1 MFKPLQRRVFT
12 STVLA
17 LGLAATLSAWAP
29 SASAQTVAEIKK
41 KGEITIG
48 MLVDFPPYGTMN
60 ASNQP
65 DGYDADVARLLAKD
79 LGVKLNL
86 MPVTGPNRIPF
97 LLTNKVDVLVASL
110 AITPERA
117 KQVQFSKPYAA
128 ASIVL
133 YGDKKATIKTAA
145 DLKGKRVGVARA
157 STQDVALTAA
167 APEGTEI
174 RRFDD
179 DASAM
184 QALMSGQVDAIGC
197 STTVAAQIEKRAPAN
212 TYENKFLLRQQVMGI
227 VMRPGQ
233 AELLKTIDSFVDH
246 NTANGELNK
255 LYRKWLETDLP
266 KMQ

>member
-97 LLTNKVDVLVASL
+97 LLTNKVDLLVASL

-133 YGDKKATIKTAA
+133 YGDKKASIKTAA

-197 STTVAAQIEKRAPAN
+197 STTVAAQIDKRAPAN
-212 TYENKFLLRQQVMGI
+212 AFENKFLLRQQVMGI

-233 AELLKTIDSFVDH
+233 AELQKSIDAFVDH